1 MDREEPYKKTYS
13 LADIAR
19 MLGKPRTTLQA
30 WRDQFK
36 PYLPTVAG
44 TKGRT
49 LRYEQEALELFK
61 LIANMKDAQEPPEII
76 ERMLKQ
82 NVDYI
87 VVEES
92 DEDDEITKPIIQTM
106 YESMKE
112 VSIYFQEQKAM
123 NMELLQRIDHLEQT
137 NHMLLNKIDEQHKN
151 IDEQHKN
158 IDGKINNRDQQLLE
172 VIREIQETKKLVAST
187 QQEKSWFAKLF
198 KK

>member
-76 ERMLKQ
+76 EQMLKQ

-92 DEDDEITKPIIQTM
+92 DEDNEITKPIIQTM

-123 NMELLQRIDHLEQT
+123 NMELLKRIDHLEQT
-137 NHMLLNKIDEQHKN
+137 NQMLLNKVDEQ
-151 IDEQHKN
+151 QKN